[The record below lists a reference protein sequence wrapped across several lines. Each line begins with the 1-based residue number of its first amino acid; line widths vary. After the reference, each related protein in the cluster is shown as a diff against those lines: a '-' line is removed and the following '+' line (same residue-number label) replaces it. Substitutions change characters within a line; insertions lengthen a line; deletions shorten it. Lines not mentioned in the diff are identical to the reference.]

1 MAAAFRTP
9 GGSVSAAGRRQAE
22 AKGQTQPGTDKFPIR
37 NKADLR
43 RAKQSLG
50 RSSTPE
56 ATRAWINKR
65 ARALDAKPL
74 GGGNAN
80 GGGKKNNPGNSS
92 ANGRI
97 SRELGRRLDQRDR
110 R

>member
-1 MAAAFRTP
+1 MMAVAFRTP
-9 GGSVSAAGRRQAE
+9 GGSVSAAARREAK

-43 RAKQSLG
+43 RAKQSIG

-56 ATRAWINKR
+56 ATRAWINRR
-65 ARALDAKPL
+65 ARALGAKPI
-74 GGGNAN
+74 GGGNSS
-80 GGGKKNNPGNSS
+80 KNGNSS
-92 ANGRI
+92 KDGRI
-97 SRELGRRLDQRDR
+97 SRELDRRLDQRAR